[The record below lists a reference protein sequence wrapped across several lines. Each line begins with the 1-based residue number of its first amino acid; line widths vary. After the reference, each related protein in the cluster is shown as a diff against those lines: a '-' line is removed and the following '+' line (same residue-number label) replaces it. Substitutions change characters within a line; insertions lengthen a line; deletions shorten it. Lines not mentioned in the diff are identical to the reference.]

1 MNNLSLNLPLKHIIN
16 YLIIDFFLQIGLH
29 PQKRVTTI

>member
-16 YLIIDFFLQIGLH
+16 YWITDFLQIGLH